1 MVDVLEKSERY
12 TTETAGEYALRVIK
26 EQIISLRLKPDTM
39 ISEKIFATELGI
51 SRTPVREALNNLSQT
66 GIIDIIPQTG
76 IYITK
81 IDHNLVEEARF
92 LRLQLEL
99 GVVKKICSDESPIDL
114 LKLEQ
119 NIKLQE
125 FYMLNDDLDNFFA
138 LDNKFHE
145 LLFHYAKKPQSYQIM
160 KHMQIH
166 FDRVRRLNLESMD
179 EAVELLNDHKNIY
192 QALMKKDVE
201 KSRALVRL
209 HLSRYEIDRKY
220 LESKYYEYF

>member
-1 MVDVLEKSERY
+1 MVDILEKRERY
-12 TTETAGEYALRVIK
+12 TAEGAGEYAFRVIK
-26 EQIISLRLKPDTM
+26 EQIISLKLKPDTM
-39 ISEKIFATELGI
+39 ISEKMFATELGI

-81 IDHNLVEEARF
+81 IDYNLVEEARF

-99 GVVKKICSDESPIDL
+99 GVVKKICNSECAIDL

-138 LDNKFHE
+138 LDNSFHE
-145 LLFHYAKKPQSYQIM
+145 LLFIYANKPQSYQIM
-160 KHMQIH
+160 KNMQIH
-166 FDRVRRLNLESMD
+166 FDRVRRLNLESID
-179 EAVELLNDHKNIY
+179 ETVEILNDHKNIY
-192 QALMKKDVE
+192 AALVEKDVD
-201 KSRALVRL
+201 KSRKFIRA

-220 LESKYYEYF
+220 LESKYSEYF